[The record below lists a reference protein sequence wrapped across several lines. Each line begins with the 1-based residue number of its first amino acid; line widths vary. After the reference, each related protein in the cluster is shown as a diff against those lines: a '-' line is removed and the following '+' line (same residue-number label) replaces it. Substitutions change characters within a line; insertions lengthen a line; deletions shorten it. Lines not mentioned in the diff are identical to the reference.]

1 MDADQKFFAFVNGW
15 ASKRGCTFVVEGYDG
30 RECDH
35 LIDGMAADDVW
46 GWMLPNGT
54 TVPNDTFL
62 GALFGVRTMGN
73 SSLHGKH
80 SQKHDK

>member
-1 MDADQKFFAFVNGW
+1 MDADQKFFAFVNEW

-54 TVPNDTFL
+54 TVPNDTF
-62 GALFGVRTMGN
+62 FGCVVWSEDNGQLILTWETFPEA
-73 SSLHGKH
+73 
-80 SQKHDK
+80 